1 MEFSTAS
8 HCILCV
14 FCAYSF
20 AIFALK
26 THCHNLYTSINCTTR
41 MQQSAN
47 VEDKSESLPGLLF
60 SAKGA
65 KTHAKEIAKKASDT
79 VASLSGPLREF
90 LPWSLGLKRRAMH
103 RQVHS
108 RFNP

>member
-1 MEFSTAS
+1 
-8 HCILCV
+8 
-14 FCAYSF
+14 
-20 AIFALK
+20 
-26 THCHNLYTSINCTTR
+26 

-65 KTHAKEIAKKASDT
+65 KQTHAKEIAKKASDT